1 MFYDRMRGLAK
12 REWPLVLSLLVPAVA
27 LWGFIALAGEVMEG
41 DTAAL
46 DKSILLALRKPG
58 NTAEP
63 LGPPW
68 LQEMMRDFT
77 ALGGIAV
84 LTLITIGVVVYL
96 VLDRKRRAALA
107 VGVAVV
113 GGLLISTFVKMG
125 IDRARPDLVPHGSFV
140 STASFPSGHSMM
152 AAVVYLTLAVMLAR
166 LRPRWRVKVFLMSAA
181 IFVVVL
187 VGISRVY
194 LGVHWPTDVLAGW
207 TVGSAWAMLCW
218 IVMLRLQHR
227 GEVEPEQ

>member
-107 VGVAVV
+107 VGIAVV

-152 AAVVYLTLAVMLAR
+152 AAVVYLTLAVMLGR